1 MMRRVSLRLCL
12 NQLCWSALGFGPGYS
27 NSAFQA
33 LECAIREGGV
43 SRRPRIIT
51 RACHE
56 GRNGIT
62 FYV

>member
-33 LECAIREGGV
+33 LE
-43 SRRPRIIT
+43 
-51 RACHE
+51 
-56 GRNGIT
+56 
-62 FYV
+62 